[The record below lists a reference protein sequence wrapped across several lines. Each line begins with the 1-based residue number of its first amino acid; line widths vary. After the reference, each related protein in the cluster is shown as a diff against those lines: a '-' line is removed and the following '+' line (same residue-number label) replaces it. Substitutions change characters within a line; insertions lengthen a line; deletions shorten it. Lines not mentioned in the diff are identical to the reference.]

1 MVNSMVPRVLLM
13 ELALVLMAMIPV
25 GLGLGVSGVV
35 FEADVS
41 PGESISHEMTVSL
54 REGEMPLDLVVEVE
68 DWNQSIDGVNQ
79 PREEMAGQST
89 YSARS
94 FLKAEP
100 SKLHIDPGES
110 KKIVVRGDVPLDV
123 GAGGRYALIGIY
135 SIPEKAGEQTEN
147 SVGVSVAV
155 NALVRLTISGTE
167 LTRQGD
173 IASMEMDDKCQNLSL
188 VFKNEGNYHF
198 KASARAF
205 LKDSFGNILAKSSSP
220 LSSNML
226 PEASR
231 LFQLTLVPEEELKQ
245 GSYFVNAS
253 VQSEDGTLL
262 ASKEIEV
269 KR

>member
-1 MVNSMVPRVLLM
+1 MNWMITKVLLM
-13 ELALVLMAMIPV
+13 ELALLLMAMIPV
-25 GLGLGVSGVV
+25 GLGLGVSGVI

-41 PGESISHEMTVSL
+41 PGDSISHEMTVSL
-54 REGEMPLDLVVEVE
+54 REGEMPLDLVVRVE

-79 PREEMAGQST
+79 PQEEMAGQST

-100 SKLHIDPGES
+100 SKFHIDPGES
-110 KKIVVRGDVPLDV
+110 RKIVLRGDVPLDV

-135 SIPEKAGEQTEN
+135 SIPEKAGEETEN
-147 SVGVSVAV
+147 SIGVSVAI
-155 NALVRLTISGTE
+155 NALVRLTISGTK
-167 LTRQGD
+167 LSRKGD
-173 IASMEMDDKCQNLSL
+173 ITSMRMDDKCQNLSL

-205 LKDSFGNILAKSSSP
+205 LKDSVGNILANSSSP
-220 LSSNML
+220 LSSNIL

-231 LFQLTLVPEEELKQ
+231 LFQLALLPEEELKH

-253 VQSEDGTLL
+253 VESEDGTLL
-262 ASKEIEV
+262 ASREIEV

>member
-1 MVNSMVPRVLLM
+1 MISRVNLM
-13 ELALVLMAMIPV
+13 EFALVLMAMIPV

-41 PGESISHEMTVSL
+41 PGESISHEMIVSL
-54 REGEMPLDLVVEVE
+54 REGEKPLDLVVVVE

-79 PREEMAGQST
+79 PQEEMAGQSI

-110 KKIVVRGDVPLDV
+110 KKIAVRGDVPLDV

-135 SIPEKAGEQTEN
+135 SIPEKAGEETEN

-167 LTRQGD
+167 LSKQGD
-173 IASMEMDDKCQNLSL
+173 ITSMRMDDNCQNLSL

-205 LKDSFGNILAKSSSP
+205 LKDSVGNILATSSSP
-220 LSSNML
+220 LSSNIL

-231 LFQLTLVPEEELKQ
+231 LFQLTLVPDEELKR

-253 VQSEDGTLL
+253 VESEDGTLL
-262 ASKEIEV
+262 ASKEIEI
-269 KR
+269 KL